1 MRHNRREFFICVIP
15 SVLAFAL
22 SGVYAIVDGFFVG
35 NSIGDVGLSTINIAY
50 PVTALLQAAGTGIG
64 MGGAVQYA
72 IRAAQGKQKE
82 QNAYFSGTLILLL
95 ISSLSIMLSAFFA
108 RRPILILLG
117 AQGEVFE
124 LGEEYLFVISLGSI
138 FQIFGTGVVP
148 LIRNMGGSLYAMGS
162 MAAGFAANIILDY
175 FFVWVFPFGIKGAAA
190 ATVIGQA
197 VTAAGGMLYF
207 VWKRCPFLLPD
218 INRKKTVYMTILK
231 IAVSPF
237 GITFSPMLTLM
248 LMNRFAM
255 RTGGTE
261 AVACYACVAYVT
273 TIVYMLLQ
281 GVGDGSQPLI
291 SQYYGR
297 QDKEKMRHA
306 GSMAYRMAAAVAA
319 VSAVVL
325 YFARKVAGS
334 LFGASSAVNQEVA
347 EALPFFLAGF
357 LFLSYTRITTSVFY
371 ASEKSIQSYILVY
384 AEAVFLFV
392 FLLFLPDRMGIS
404 GLWSSVLGAQIM
416 TAILAK
422 LQNSSF
428 VKRKCIVR

>member
-1 MRHNRREFFICVIP
+1 MRYNRREFFICVIP

-22 SGVYAIVDGFFVG
+22 SGIYAIVDGFFVG
-35 NSIGDVGLSTINIAY
+35 NSIGDVGLSAINIAY

-82 QNAYFSGTLILLL
+82 QNAYFSAALVLLL
-95 ISSLSIMLSAFFA
+95 VCSISITGVTFLV
-108 RRPILILLG
+108 RRPVLILLG
-117 AQGEVFE
+117 AQGEIFE
-124 LGEEYLFVISLGSI
+124 LGEGYLFVITLGTV

-148 LIRNMGGSLYAMGS
+148 LIRNMGGSLYAMGI
-162 MAAGFAANIILDY
+162 MAAGFAVNILLDY
-175 FFVWVFPFGIKGAAA
+175 LFVWVFPLGIKGAAA

-197 VTAAGGMLYF
+197 VTAAGGLLYF
-207 VWKRCPFLLPD
+207 IRRRLTFALPD
-218 INRKKTVYMTILK
+218 ISRRKTAYMTILK

-237 GITFSPMLTLM
+237 GITFSPMVTLM

-255 RTGGTE
+255 WTGGTQT
-261 AVACYACVAYVT
+261 VACYACVAYVT

-291 SQYYGR
+291 SQHYGCR
-297 QDKEKMRHA
+297 DREKLRHTEY
-306 GSMAYRMAAAVAA
+306 MAYMTAAIVAVA
-319 VSAVVL
+319 SAGVL
-325 YFARKVAGS
+325 YFAREMVGY

-347 EALPFFLAGF
+347 EALPFFLVGF
-357 LFLSYTRITTSVFY
+357 LFLSYTRVTTSVFY

-384 AEAVFLFV
+384 AEPVFLFV

-404 GLWSSVLGAQIM
+404 GLWGSVLGAQIV

-428 VKRKCIVR
+428 VKGNVL